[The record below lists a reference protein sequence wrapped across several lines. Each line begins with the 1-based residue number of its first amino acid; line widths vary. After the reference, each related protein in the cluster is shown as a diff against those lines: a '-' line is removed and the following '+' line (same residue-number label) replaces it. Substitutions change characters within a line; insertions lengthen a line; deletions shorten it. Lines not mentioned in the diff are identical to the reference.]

1 MPPTRPISDLTAH
14 IGYWLRM
21 ESNHVSAAF
30 AAKLADKGITVAE
43 WCVMRALYDTESMA
57 PSHLAQTMGLTRGAI
72 TKLADRLIA
81 KSLILRQASAQ
92 DGRAQTLALTEE
104 GRALVPDLAALA
116 DFNDAEFFDA
126 LTLEER
132 ETLIRL
138 LKSLAQR
145 GQMTIIPIK

>member
-21 ESNHVSAAF
+21 VSNHVSAAF
-30 AAKLADKGITVAE
+30 AAKLADKGVTVAE
-43 WCVMRALYDTESMA
+43 WCVMRALYDTDA
-57 PSHLAQTMGLTRGAI
+57 IPPSHLAQTMGLTRGAI

-81 KSLILRQASAQ
+81 KSLILRQANLQ

-104 GRALVPDLAALA
+104 GRSLVPDLAALA

-126 LTLEER
+126 LIPEER
-132 ETLIRL
+132 ETLMRL
-138 LKSLAQR
+138 LKSLTQR
-145 GQMTIIPIK
+145 SQITAIPIE

>member
-21 ESNHVSAAF
+21 VSNHVSAAF

-126 LTLEER
+126 LTPEER

>member
-21 ESNHVSAAF
+21 VSNHVSAAF
-30 AAKLADKGITVAE
+30 ATKLADKGVTVAE
-43 WCVMRALYDTESMA
+43 WCVMRALYDTEPMA
-57 PSHLAQTMGLTRGAI
+57 PSHLAQAMGLTRGAI

-81 KSLILRQASAQ
+81 KSLILRQANLQ
-92 DGRAQTLALTEE
+92 DGRAQTLTLTDE

-126 LTLEER
+126 LTPEER

-145 GQMTIIPIK
+145 GQMTTIPIK